1 MIEHHILERL
11 DQLEAINTVRHILH
25 RYMELCD
32 GLGADTDLQL
42 LMALFDQDAIWEG
55 IGQRYQNTFG
65 QYRGSEAIADMFAK
79 YTQHDSHFLMNAHF
93 VNSEQIEVDQDCATG
108 CWMMLQTST
117 FRDGKAHLN
126 AAKLTVQFK
135 RDPVG
140 CWKISH
146 FQTQNIFS
154 RPVAYWDSKD
164 QLPVPETASQTIE
177 SLKE

>member
-55 IGQRYQNTFG
+55 VGQRYQNTFG
-65 QYRGSEAIADMFAK
+65 RYRGSEAIANMFAK

-93 VNSEQIEVDQDCATG
+93 VNSIFQI
-108 CWMMLQTST
+108 
-117 FRDGKAHLN
+117 
-126 AAKLTVQFK
+126 
-135 RDPVG
+135 P
-140 CWKISH
+140 
-146 FQTQNIFS
+146 
-154 RPVAYWDSKD
+154 
-164 QLPVPETASQTIE
+164 IE
-177 SLKE
+177 